1 MGLNGQQL
9 DLQPICPVLQD
20 LIAVCADIPD
30 PFRPLLKSV
39 VDAVESVLVGNQ
51 SNFQSASSEIH
62 EWVDKAPDHSARERS
77 LFRFIA
83 DVFFSFLKCFFTKPL
98 DLQPARSLLF
108 DFVDN
113 PSDEFVDLCKTPEAQ
128 LIKFVVD
135 SSCTLVESFCNKKS
149 DTDPMSTILN
159 KLFTWNADLFES
171 NLTIRK
177 EIAYVIHIIIQ
188 HFFMETL
195 GMIDGLYDLDL
206 SLASSRMSKGVQEFL
221 IKLYSTQVMHRKNL
235 KKLRDLRH
243 RLRLRGIRVY
253 EHYLP
258 VEK

>member
-1 MGLNGQQL
+1 M
-9 DLQPICPVLQD
+9 
-20 LIAVCADIPD
+20 
-30 PFRPLLKSV
+30 
-39 VDAVESVLVGNQ
+39 ESVLVGNQ
-51 SNFQSASSEIH
+51 SGLQSACSEIH
-62 EWVDKAPDHSARERS
+62 EWIDNDPDHSASERS

-83 DVFFSFLKCFFTKPL
+83 DVFYTFLNCFFTKPL
-98 DLQPARSLLF
+98 DLQPVRSLFF

-113 PSDEFVDLCKTPEAQ
+113 PSDEFVDLCKSHEAQ
-128 LIKFVVD
+128 FLIKFVVD

-149 DTDPMSTILN
+149 DTDTMNTILN

-243 RLRLRGIRVY
+243 RLRLGGIRVY